1 MKMFEKRPR
10 EIIFADCSVTAVQNE
25 NYIVG

>member
-1 MKMFEKRPR
+1 MKMFEKRLR
-10 EIIFADCSVTAVQNE
+10 KIIFAGCSVTAVQNE